1 VFTYAIVAW
10 TVFAVVAVIGAF
22 ALGSDASFAW
32 QSLTT
37 RLSGFSQ
44 SISFGRKFRIF
55 GRSRNSSE
63 FTK

>member
-37 RLSGFSQ
+37 RLSGFSR
-44 SISFGRKFRIF
+44 SICFGRRFLTF

-63 FTK
+63 SIK